1 MHWIFFALIA
11 AALIMLLL
19 LGRLKAKI
27 DSAGRREYAVR
38 IYFCGIRLLVLRV
51 IPEFEGYIRPKLIIY
66 CGNRKKEVYPLEG
79 KSKFRLNGKCIK
91 ALYLRARI
99 GAEDAAFS
107 ALISGAIN
115 LLGGAIALLCG
126 RKDWLICA
134 APVFGENAFWL
145 EAHCII
151 SACIADIIFA
161 LLGKNKSKGRKQ

>member
-66 CGNRKKEVYPLEG
+66 CGKRKK
-79 KSKFRLNGKCIK
+79 
-91 ALYLRARI
+91 LRRERRKNILI
-99 GAEDAAFS
+99 GFAVTD
-107 ALISGAIN
+107 
-115 LLGGAIALLCG
+115 
-126 RKDWLICA
+126 
-134 APVFGENAFWL
+134 
-145 EAHCII
+145 
-151 SACIADIIFA
+151 IADDMVGHGIIC
-161 LLGKNKSKGRKQ
+161 GKRGDRLPG